1 VPDTIWRQRGS
12 ARWKGGAQMGHP
24 QEKGE
29 QVVYRIRV
37 RGAIDAGWSAW
48 FHGLAICPQADG
60 DTLLTGPVRDQAA
73 LHGLLAKIRD
83 LGLPL
88 LSVERV
94 GGGSMPHPGCGTD
107 QITKP

>member
-1 VPDTIWRQRGS
+1 MIHS
-12 ARWKGGAQMGHP
+12 GGQ
-24 QEKGE
+24 GE
-29 QVVYRIRV
+29 QNVYQIRV
-37 RGAIDAGWSAW
+37 RGVIDARWSDW
-48 FHGLAICPQADG
+48 FDGLTIYPQANG

-94 GGGSMPHPGCGTD
+94 DAASGAAESRSGGRGD
-107 QITKP
+107 EITER